1 MSNSQKVKFNM
12 SSCLSS
18 PVDLRDEEN
27 CIVRSHGFWNSS
39 ILPIL
44 LLVARLFPCYTQD
57 SLPLRCQSVS
67 ERSFGGLEPP
77 CVQRNGPLGSDS
89 GVTSS
94 FGNVFDSSFN
104 NRTGFLANDPLSS
117 VVDWKLEENGSQPV
131 RRISHD
137 SVNIFINRL
146 NKHRAIFLAWNAFL
160 EVQPPKIP
168 LSGYG
173 TEIRRVLSLSY
184 VCPQAGSVSSRVY
197 GAFTGAERAK
207 RHASRIISE

>member
-18 PVDLRDEEN
+18 PVDLPDEEN

-94 FGNVFDSSFN
+94 FGNVFDSSVN

-173 TEIRRVLSLSY
+173 TEIQRILSLSY
-184 VCPQAGSVSSRVY
+184 VCPQAGSVS
-197 GAFTGAERAK
+197 GAFTGVERAK